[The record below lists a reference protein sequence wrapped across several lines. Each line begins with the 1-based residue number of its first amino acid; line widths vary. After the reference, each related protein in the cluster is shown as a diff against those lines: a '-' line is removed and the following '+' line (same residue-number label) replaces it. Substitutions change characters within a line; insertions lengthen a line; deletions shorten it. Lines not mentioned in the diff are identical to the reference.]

1 MVIAANP
8 HRLGVVLV
16 AGSAVAYSTAGF
28 FTRLIPLD
36 VWTLLFWRG
45 LFAGGF
51 MLLLMIWRW
60 QRQGGR
66 QSWSMA
72 WPDWLI
78 AGISATGMVFY
89 INALRAAPVADV
101 ALIYASVPFVTAF
114 VAWVTIG
121 ERSPRRT
128 IFASL
133 AALLGVGVMVG
144 GGLAGGYWRGD
155 ILAFGLQWRP

>member
-1 MVIAANP
+1 
-8 HRLGVVLV
+8 
-16 AGSAVAYSTAGF
+16 
-28 FTRLIPLD
+28 
-36 VWTLLFWRG
+36 
-45 LFAGGF
+45 
-51 MLLLMIWRW
+51 
-60 QRQGGR
+60 
-66 QSWSMA
+66 MA
-72 WPDWLI
+72 WPDCLI
-78 AGISATGMVFY
+78 GGISAPGMVFY

-144 GGLAGGYWRGD
+144 GGLAGGYWRGGNLSLGTRAGTGGLRAGPPPYPGRD
-155 ILAFGLQWRP
+155 ETEKTRSAPLFGGLAA

>member
-1 MVIAANP
+1 
-8 HRLGVVLV
+8 
-16 AGSAVAYSTAGF
+16 
-28 FTRLIPLD
+28 
-36 VWTLLFWRG
+36 
-45 LFAGGF
+45 
-51 MLLLMIWRW
+51 
-60 QRQGGR
+60 
-66 QSWSMA
+66 MA
-72 WPDWLI
+72 WPDCLI
-78 AGISATGMVFY
+78 GGISAPGMVFY

-144 GGLAGGYWRGD
+144 GGLAGGYWRRDMSG
-155 ILAFGLQWRP
+155 ILMTAGPDGVPAVSLSQ